1 MGRTVAVIYNPAAGG
16 GELPG
21 VRERVAKAFADHGA
35 EARVLV
41 VGEDG
46 DAVALA
52 RRAVGEGYEAVVAA
66 GGDGTVSAVASA
78 LVGGPAALGV
88 LPLGTLNHFAQ
99 DAGLPLD
106 LGAAVEAIAR
116 GRAVPVDVGEVN
128 GRVFVNNSS
137 LGLYPRMVRRR
148 ARQQERLGRNKW
160 VAMAWAAVSTLRR
173 FPFLSVRLR
182 DGENDF
188 VRRTPFVFIGN
199 NEYTFAGF
207 TIGKRERLDGGRLS
221 LYVAHRPSRIGLL
234 WLAVSAVFGRLRD
247 VENFDVLVS
256 REFRIETRRRRIA
269 VANDGEV
276 SLMTAPL
283 EYRLRPGALKLLRAE
298 EGG

>member
-1 MGRTVAVIYNPAAGG
+1 MGKTVAVIYNPTAGG
-16 GELPG
+16 GERSG
-21 VRERVAKAFADHGA
+21 ARERLVTAFADNGV
-35 EARVLV
+35 EARLLV
-41 VGEDG
+41 VGTDG
-46 DAVALA
+46 DATALA
-52 RRAVGEGYEAVVAA
+52 RRAAGEGYETVVAA

-78 LVGGPAALGV
+78 LAGGQAALGV
-88 LPLGTLNHFAQ
+88 IPLGTLNHFAQ

-106 LGAAVEAIAR
+106 LEAAVRAIAL
-116 GRAVPVDVGEVN
+116 GSAVPVDVGEVN

-148 ARQQERLGRNKW
+148 ARQQERLGRSKW
-160 VAMAWAAVSTLRR
+160 VAMAWAAVSMLRR

-182 DGENDF
+182 DGEKDL

-256 REFRIETRRRRIA
+256 HEFRIETRRRRIA

-283 EYRLRPGALKLLRAE
+283 EYRLRPGALRLLRVEA
-298 EGG
+298 GG